1 MKQTKTKYLITREKS
16 KKKKINLQ
24 PTTIEVRIFVLAYYH
39 KNRKTNFLKQ
49 HNVRKGFRKHIF

>member
-1 MKQTKTKYLITREKS
+1 MKQTKTKYLITTEKS

-39 KNRKTNFLKQ
+39 KIEKQ
-49 HNVRKGFRKHIF
+49 IFKITQCS